1 MAAGARASI
10 ARPLPGRGRDGPG
23 LEACAPIARSSRPPE
38 DVVDAADRLPD
49 VGRGRGRVAEAE
61 DAVRRA
67 HEGAGGQ
74 QDAGLLEGG
83 REVCGVG
90 LGAVPEV
97 EEAEVAAAGLDA
109 APEAEAVRV
118 ERGAAELPGGL
129 EAALEGRDPGLGQ
142 PVVVVEEVGDDGLRG
157 RARGAERR
165 RRGC

>member
-1 MAAGARASI
+1 MPNTLTFGALRVTI
-10 ARPLPGRGRDGPG
+10 W
-23 LEACAPIARSSRPPE
+23 SS
-38 DVVDAADRLPD
+38 
-49 VGRGRGRVAEAE
+49 EAE
-61 DAVRRA
+61 DAVWRA

-97 EEAEVAAAGLDA
+97 EEAEVAAARLDA